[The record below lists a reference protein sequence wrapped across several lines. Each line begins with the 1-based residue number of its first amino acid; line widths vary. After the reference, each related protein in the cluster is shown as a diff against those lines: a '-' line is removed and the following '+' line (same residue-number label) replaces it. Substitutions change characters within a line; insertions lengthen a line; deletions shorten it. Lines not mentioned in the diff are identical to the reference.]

1 VNVPAYTAAHLPI
14 VTNTHS
20 NMANLKE
27 VRIRITSVS
36 STQQITKAMKLVSA
50 TKLRRAQNGI
60 IQMRPY
66 AQKLNGILANLTDS
80 VDVDSL
86 KVYFDKREIKRVLL
100 VVITSDRGLCGSF
113 NANVIKRTS
122 QLVKEKYAGKEVTIL
137 PVGKKGADFFNKL
150 ATVKTDLRFK
160 ESLQNLNS
168 SAGFAI
174 GQYIL
179 DAYKANKFDVVEIVY
194 NQFKNAATQILT
206 NDQFLPIDAASM
218 ENGAAG
224 KKNDYLFE
232 PSKVEILEE
241 LIPRILK
248 TQVFRS
254 MLDSLASEHG
264 ARMVA
269 MDKATDNAGELI
281 KSLKVEYNRVRQAA
295 ITTEISEIVGGAAAL
310 SQG

>member
-1 VNVPAYTAAHLPI
+1 
-14 VTNTHS
+14 
-20 NMANLKE
+20 MANLKE
-27 VRIRITSVS
+27 VRIRISSVT

-66 AQKLNGILANLTDS
+66 ALKLNGILANLTDS

-86 KVYFDKREIKRVLL
+86 KVYFDKRDVKNVLL

-113 NANVIKRTS
+113 NANVIKRANA
-122 QLVKEKYAGKEVTIL
+122 LVKEKYAGKNVTIL
-137 PVGKKGADFFNKL
+137 PIGKKGADFFSKQASL
-150 ATVKTDLRFK
+150 KTDVRFR
-160 ESLQNLNS
+160 ESLHNLNS
-168 SAGFAI
+168 EAAFTI
-174 GQYIL
+174 GQHIL
-179 DAYKANKFDVVEIVY
+179 EAYRAGKFDVVEIVY

-206 NDQFLPIDAASM
+206 NDQFLPIDAATM
-218 ENGAAG
+218 GAVTG

>member
-1 VNVPAYTAAHLPI
+1 
-14 VTNTHS
+14 
-20 NMANLKE
+20 MANLKE
-27 VRIRITSVS
+27 VRIRIGSVS

-66 AQKLNGILANLTDS
+66 AQKLNGILANLADS
-80 VDVDSL
+80 IDVDSL
-86 KVYFDKREIKRVLL
+86 KVYFDQRKVSNVLL

-113 NANVIKRTS
+113 NANVVKRANT
-122 QLVKEKYAGKEVTIL
+122 LVKEKYANSNVTVL
-137 PVGKKGADFFNKL
+137 PIGKKGADFFAKQPVTLN
-150 ATVKTDLRFK
+150 TEFK
-160 ESLQNLNS
+160 EALQGLNS
-168 SAGFAI
+168 DKAFTI

-179 DAYKANKFDVVEIVY
+179 DAYRGGKYDVVEIVY

-218 ENGAAG
+218 SATSG

-248 TQVFRS
+248 TQVYRS

-269 MDKATDNAGELI
+269 MDKATDNAGELL
-281 KSLKVEYNRVRQAA
+281 KALKVEYNRVRQAA

>member
-1 VNVPAYTAAHLPI
+1 
-14 VTNTHS
+14 
-20 NMANLKE
+20 MANLKE

-66 AQKLNGILANLTDS
+66 ALKLNGILANLTDS

-86 KVYFDKREIKRVLL
+86 KVYFDKREVKKVLL

-113 NANVIKRTS
+113 NANVIKRANA
-122 QLVKEKYAGKEVTIL
+122 LVKEKYADKNITIL
-137 PVGKKGADFFNKL
+137 PIGKKGADFFAKQT
-150 ATVKTDLRFK
+150 TVKTDARFR

-168 SAGFAI
+168 EAAFTI
-174 GQYIL
+174 GQHIL
-179 DAYKANKFDVVEIVY
+179 EQYKAGKFDVVEIVY

-206 NDQFLPIDAASM
+206 NDQFLPIDASTMSAVS
-218 ENGAAG
+218 G

>member
-1 VNVPAYTAAHLPI
+1 
-14 VTNTHS
+14 
-20 NMANLKE
+20 MANLKE
-27 VRIRITSVS
+27 VRIRITSVG

-66 AQKLNGILANLTDS
+66 AQQLNGILANLADS
-80 VDVDSL
+80 IDVDSL
-86 KVYFDKREIKRVLL
+86 KVYFDKREVKNVLL

-113 NANVIKRTS
+113 NANVVKRANS
-122 QLVKEKYAGKEVTIL
+122 LVKEKYAGKNVTVMPI
-137 PVGKKGADFFNKL
+137 GKKGADFFAKQNTTL
-150 ATVKTDLRFK
+150 NLQYREALQGLDSVKAF
-160 ESLQNLNS
+160 E
-168 SAGFAI
+168 I
-174 GQYIL
+174 GQTIL
-179 DAYKANKFDVVEIVY
+179 DAYTKGKYDVVEIVY
-194 NQFKNAATQILT
+194 NQFKNAATQILS
-206 NDQFLPIDAASM
+206 NDQFLPIDAAAMTAVS
-218 ENGAAG
+218 G

-269 MDKATDNAGELI
+269 MDKATDNAGEL
-281 KSLKVEYNRVRQAA
+281 LKALKIEYNRVRQAA

>member
-1 VNVPAYTAAHLPI
+1 
-14 VTNTHS
+14 
-20 NMANLKE
+20 
-27 VRIRITSVS
+27 
-36 STQQITKAMKLVSA
+36 MKLVSA

-66 AQKLNGILANLTDS
+66 AAKLNGILGNLADS
-80 VDVDSL
+80 IDVDAL
-86 KVYFDKREIKRVLL
+86 KVYFEPRAVKNVLL

-113 NANVIKRTS
+113 NANVVKRTNH
-122 QLVKEKYAGKEVTIL
+122 LIKDKYAGKNITVL
-137 PVGKKGADFFNKL
+137 PIGKKGSDFFTKQGVNCDTKFREAL
-150 ATVKTDLRFK
+150 HGLESDTAFK
-160 ESLQNLNS
+160 
-168 SAGFAI
+168 I

-179 DAYKANKFDVVEIVY
+179 DAYRTRKFDVVEIVY
-194 NQFKNAATQILT
+194 NQFKNAATQILS

-218 ENGAAG
+218 AAKGG

-232 PSKVEILEE
+232 PTKVDILEE

-248 TQVFRS
+248 TQVYRS

>member
-1 VNVPAYTAAHLPI
+1 
-14 VTNTHS
+14 
-20 NMANLKE
+20 MANLKE
-27 VRIRITSVS
+27 VRIRISSVG

-66 AQKLNGILANLTDS
+66 AKQLNSILANLVDS

-86 KVYFDKREIKRVLL
+86 KVYFDQRPVKKVLL

-113 NANVIKRTS
+113 NANVVKRANS
-122 QLVKEKYAGKEVTIL
+122 LIKEKYEGKEVTVL
-137 PVGKKGADFFNKL
+137 PIGKKGADFFAKQPVKL
-150 ATVKTDLRFK
+150 VPNFREVLH
-160 ESLQNLNS
+160 SLS
-168 SAGFAI
+168 SAKAFEI
-174 GQYIL
+174 GQYLL
-179 DAYKANKFDVVEIVY
+179 DAYRGGQYDVVEIVY
-194 NQFKNAATQILT
+194 NQFKNAATQILSA
-206 NDQFLPIDAASM
+206 DQFLPINPESMKNVDSKASTQ
-218 ENGAAG
+218 
-224 KKNDYLFE
+224 KNDYIFE

-248 TQVFRS
+248 TQVYRS
-254 MLDSLASEHG
+254 MMDSLASEHG

-269 MDKATDNAGELI
+269 MDKATDNAGELL

-310 SQG
+310 SQA